1 LNNLPAGSYEL
12 HIYDEAGCFESYS
25 NVVSEPSIALTSTLN
40 KINDVDCYGDS
51 TGQVQVIVSGGVP
64 AYSYIWDDIAV
75 SSPIISDLAAGLHT
89 VWITDD
95 WGCTIMDTI
104 TIYEN
109 PLIQDSITIIQNV
122 SCHGGSDGAVSIIST
137 GGILSHSYDWS
148 NGHQGISQPDTNT
161 GLFFGSYYVIVEDQ
175 LGCRVVDSVFISEPD
190 VLQTEAIK
198 VAHVTCFGFD
208 NGIATAIGIGGTTP
222 YTFVWDSIQTG
233 DTAFNLT
240 PGVHTVVVTDAKGC
254 IATDTVV
261 ITQPYELIVNIIDSL
276 TILPYCTGVNSASLT
291 AVASGG
297 TPGYTYVWDDN
308 NILPQ
313 TTTTATA
320 LFAGVY
326 TITATD
332 SRGCIATDT
341 EDIDTITATMDA
353 IIDTQLYN
361 GNVNVSCFGANDGM
375 AIVSTWGAHAPYT
388 YQWFGPNNY
397 TATNDSIDDLFAG
410 TYSVTINDTNNCSI
424 NRSINLT
431 QPDALQ
437 FTTFSATDETC
448 LGAANGT
455 VSIDIQGGSSP
466 YTGIAT
472 DNNSGIITTHLIQN
486 DSIVTGIT
494 SGVFT
499 ITVTDANNCQS
510 TLQIGGVNQ
519 QSITT
524 GITVSSQI
532 QNTNLPQFGGPI
544 DTSTAGGEF
553 SNYNGH
559 LILDCTSPS
568 KLVSAV
574 VYAEIT
580 NSITFE
586 LRDNGGAVLDDT
598 TITVQP
604 GKQRLY
610 FDFDI
615 PVGSDLEL
623 GISTGNSRL
632 YRNNA
637 GSGTMTGYPFSIN
650 GDVIIHDAYFSN
662 QYYYF
667 YYDLEVVTP
676 LSVPCFNSSGASLF
690 VQNTDSNFSYSWQ
703 EINSPG
709 VTVAT
714 GNQANNLYAGTYIL
728 LAGYTDSLG
737 VTYTGCTDTSQ
748 SVTIVQPNAINI
760 SAILDAADCY
770 GENSGS
776 INTTVSGGTPS
787 FTYSWSPGGQNS
799 PDLNNI
805 LAGTYIVNITD
816 ANGCIQ
822 SDTFAI
828 SEPLNLISTDSS
840 SDYNGYGVSCFGGSD
855 GTLSISVDQNTGTAP
870 FTYSWS
876 PGGQTALNISNLS
889 AGQYVVTVTDANG
902 CNYQNT
908 VDLIAPPILSLSTV
922 VTSNYNG
929 ADISC
934 NGIDDGSASV
944 TSSGGVQPHDILWN
958 NSSTSQNIS
967 NLSAGTYSV
976 TITDKNGCAQSAVVT
991 LNDPAALSVGLNIR
1005 DSLSYNVSCFGI
1017 CDGWA
1022 EAIPSGGTVIS
1033 GNYTYTWS
1041 NGQTNSLVDNLCA
1054 GTSYTVTVTDANG
1067 CEVSSTTITFT
1078 QPPAFEATVAT
1089 TNYYGPEKPP
1099 LNIHFT
1105 DSTYLSTIH
1114 PMLFTWLWPD
1124 GGIEPLSWEFG
1135 DPGMNISYSFT
1146 DIGENK
1152 VNLIVLNKTTGCTDT
1167 IDFVIDVQG
1176 LGEINNVF
1184 SPNGD
1189 EVNDVFVFENHGM
1202 DILSVMI
1209 FNRWGQKVFETDVSS
1224 AQWDGKNLKGNDE
1237 LAGTYFYVLTAQG
1250 EDGYRYDEKGAVILI
1265 RE

>member
-1 LNNLPAGSYEL
+1 M
-12 HIYDEAGCFESYS
+12 
-25 NVVSEPSIALTSTLN
+25 V
-40 KINDVDCYGDS
+40 
-51 TGQVQVIVSGGVP
+51 
-64 AYSYIWDDIAV
+64 
-75 SSPIISDLAAGLHT
+75 
-89 VWITDD
+89 
-95 WGCTIMDTI
+95 
-104 TIYEN
+104 
-109 PLIQDSITIIQNV
+109 
-122 SCHGGSDGAVSIIST
+122 
-137 GGILSHSYDWS
+137 
-148 NGHQGISQPDTNT
+148 
-161 GLFFGSYYVIVEDQ
+161 
-175 LGCRVVDSVFISEPD
+175 
-190 VLQTEAIK
+190 
-198 VAHVTCFGFD
+198 
-208 NGIATAIGIGGTTP
+208 
-222 YTFVWDSIQTG
+222 
-233 DTAFNLT
+233 
-240 PGVHTVVVTDAKGC
+240 
-254 IATDTVV
+254 
-261 ITQPYELIVNIIDSL
+261 
-276 TILPYCTGVNSASLT
+276 
-291 AVASGG
+291 
-297 TPGYTYVWDDN
+297 
-308 NILPQ
+308 
-313 TTTTATA
+313 
-320 LFAGVY
+320 
-326 TITATD
+326 
-332 SRGCIATDT
+332 
-341 EDIDTITATMDA
+341 
-353 IIDTQLYN
+353 
-361 GNVNVSCFGANDGM
+361 
-375 AIVSTWGAHAPYT
+375 IVSTWGAHAPYT

-397 TATNDSIDDLFAG
+397 TATTDTIDNLFAG
-410 TYSVTINDTNNCSI
+410 AYSVTIEDTNGCLI
-424 NRSINLT
+424 NRYINLT

-437 FTTFSATDETC
+437 FTTLDATNETC

-499 ITVTDANNCQS
+499 ITVTDANNCS
-510 TLQIGGVNQ
+510 SSLQAGGIDQ

-524 GITVSSQI
+524 GVTVTAQI
-532 QNTNLPQFGGPI
+532 QNSNLPQFGGPI

-637 GSGTMTGYPFSIN
+637 GSGTMTGYPFSIS

-690 VQNTDSNFSYSWQ
+690 VQNPDSNFSYSWQ

-714 GNQANNLYAGTYIL
+714 GIQANNLYAGTYIL

-748 SVTIVQPNAINI
+748 SVTIVQPSAINI
-760 SAILDAADCY
+760 SAILDDADCY

-787 FTYSWSPGGQNS
+787 FTYSWSPGGQNV

-822 SDTFAI
+822 ADTFSI
-828 SEPLNLISTDSS
+828 GEPDDLLSSIST
-840 SDYNGYGVSCFGGSD
+840 SDYNNYGISCFGGND
-855 GTLSISVDQNTGTAP
+855 GSVNLTVDQNTGAAP
-870 FTYSWS
+870 FTYSWNS
-876 PGGQTALNISNLS
+876 GQTALNISNLS
-889 AGQYVVTVTDANG
+889 AGQYTVTITDANN
-902 CNYQNT
+902 CTYTKSANLTEPAQ
-908 VDLIAPPILSLSTV
+908 VVVSPVVST
-922 VTSNYNG
+922 NYNG

-934 NGIDDGSASV
+934 FGESDGGATVNS
-944 TSSGGVQPHDILWN
+944 TGGVQPYDIMWN
-958 NSSTSQNIS
+958 TSETTNSIFGLN
-967 NLSAGTYSV
+967 AGTYTV
-976 TITDKNGCAQSAVVT
+976 TITDENGCIESADVE
-991 LNDPAALSVGLNIR
+991 LFDPPVLVVGLNIR

-1022 EAIPSGGTVIS
+1022 QAIPSGGTSIS
-1033 GNYTYTWS
+1033 LTYTYTWNDINS
-1041 NGQTNSLVDNLCA
+1041 QTSPTATGLCA
-1054 GTSYTVTVTDANG
+1054 GTSYMVTVTDDNS
-1067 CEVSSTTITFT
+1067 CEISNTTIYFT
-1078 QPPAFEATVAT
+1078 EPPAFEATVVT

-1099 LNIHFT
+1099 LNVHFA

-1114 PMLFTWLWPD
+1114 PMLFTWIWPPD
-1124 GGIEPLSWEFG
+1124 SLVEQISWEFG
-1135 DPGMNISYSFT
+1135 DPGMNISHSFT
-1146 DIGENK
+1146 EIGRDT
-1152 VNLIVLNKTTGCTDT
+1152 VFLYVLNKITGCTD
-1167 IDFVIDVQG
+1167 ILDFPYDVQG
-1176 LGEINNVF
+1176 LGQINNVF
-1184 SPNGD
+1184 TPNGSIG
-1189 EVNDVFVFENHGM
+1189 VNDEFIFDNHGM

-1209 FNRWGQKVFETDVSS
+1209 FNRWGQKIYETDVVSS
-1224 AQWDGKNLKGNDE
+1224 AQDNETKWDGKDLKGNE
-1237 LAGTYFYVLTAQG
+1237 ALAGTYFYVLTAQG
-1250 EDGYRYDEKGAVILI
+1250 KDGYRYEEKGSLILI